1 MPTTGPLPR
10 AKNKLII
17 EMKGRKR
24 EVERQRQRDGERDI
38 ESGRNREI
46 KREKL
51 RDSEREREERDK
63 VSEAH
68 QPFQAIFSQ
77 PAK

>member
-1 MPTTGPLPR
+1 MNRRPSDHKATVPTTGPLPR

-51 RDSEREREERDK
+51 RDSERERERGK
-63 VSEAH
+63 R
-68 QPFQAIFSQ
+68 
-77 PAK
+77 